1 MNKQRGH
8 KSNVCRK
15 PKKKKS
21 IRYFVPKNDKRDVY
35 IAGVSSRNGPKD
47 ELIDFIVDCGTE
59 HLLNN
64 LSTLNNVKNVPEFQ
78 LGVAKNGQSL
88 KIKGG
93 TLDVQAFANG
103 RGGTKKKF

>member
-21 IRYFVPKNDKRDVY
+21 IPYFVPKNDKRDFKSRDVY
-35 IAGVSSRNGPKD
+35 MAGVSSRNRPQD

-64 LSTLNNVKNVPEFQ
+64 LSTLNNVKNVPVFQ

-88 KIKGG
+88 
-93 TLDVQAFANG
+93 
-103 RGGTKKKF
+103 